1 MENSWET
8 DQEHTIWMLLY
19 QTRDTMLRVR
29 DGELSNRE
37 LTAVEA
43 GALHVIN
50 VIGDKATPAM
60 ISKVIL
66 RQHHSV
72 TALLKRMENK
82 GLITRRRSSNRRN
95 TWIIS
100 LSEKGKKA
108 YEKSNVGNSLY
119 EMMSVLSND
128 EKNQLKGILTKLRN
142 KALAYE
148 QSLQIQLPPFP

>member
-1 MENSWET
+1 MENPWYT

-19 QTRDTMLRVR
+19 QARDTMMRVR
-29 DGELSNRE
+29 DNELSNRG

-43 GALHVIN
+43 GALHAIH
-50 VIGDKATPAM
+50 VIGDKATPAT
-60 ISKVIL
+60 ISKVML

-72 TALLKRMENK
+72 TALLKRMESK
-82 GLITRRRSSNRRN
+82 GLIMRKKSKDRKN

-100 LSEKGKKA
+100 LTEKGKEA
-108 YEKSNVGNSLY
+108 YKHSNVGDSLY
-119 EMMSVLSND
+119 EMMSVLADD
-128 EKNQLKGILTKLRN
+128 EKEQLKEFLTKLRN